1 MSYILTLLEGCR
13 EPGAG
18 CRMFDAS
25 IAWRRRTAPSAS
37 RRAGYG
43 GGPQTEMSALAS
55 GGADQ
60 GQGSAVVADRRIPR
74 KIRNGF
80 ENRGTYTLG
89 SIRMR
94 RLHYFFDPV

>member
-18 CRMFDAS
+18 CRLFDAS
-25 IAWRRRTAPSAS
+25 RALRRRTAPSAAL
-37 RRAGYG
+37 RAGYG
-43 GGPQTEMSALAS
+43 GCSQIEMSSLGS

-60 GQGSAVVADRRIPR
+60 GQGSAVVADRGISR
-74 KIRNGF
+74 KIRDGF
-80 ENRGTYTLG
+80 ENRGAYTLG

-94 RLHYFFDPV
+94 RLQHFFDPV